1 MEAQSMYDSF
11 NRRINYLRI
20 SVTDRCNLR
29 CRYCMPAEGVQLLSH
44 DEILRFDEIMEVV
57 DIAVSRGVDKIRITG
72 GEPLVRKGVV
82 ELIAMIAKLEG
93 VKDLGMTTNGLL
105 LEQYAVALKEAGLM
119 RVNISM
125 DTTDPDRY
133 REITRIGDISLL
145 FRGIKAAVSAGLTP
159 VKLNCVIKK
168 TPEEPDAQLV
178 KRFAEDN
185 GLQVRFIH
193 EMNLETGYFRPVIG
207 GDGGDCKKCN
217 RLRLTSNG
225 IIKPCLFSSDGF
237 SVRELGA
244 AIALEKALRA
254 KPKSGGVNS
263 RDEFYNLGG

>member
-1 MEAQSMYDSF
+1 
-11 NRRINYLRI
+11 
-20 SVTDRCNLR
+20 
-29 CRYCMPAEGVQLLSH
+29 
-44 DEILRFDEIMEVV
+44 
-57 DIAVSRGVDKIRITG
+57 
-72 GEPLVRKGVV
+72 
-82 ELIAMIAKLEG
+82 
-93 VKDLGMTTNGLL
+93 
-105 LEQYAVALKEAGLM
+105 VALKEAGLM

-207 GDGGDCKKCN
+207 GDGGDCKKM
-217 RLRLTSNG
+217 
-225 IIKPCLFSSDGF
+225 
-237 SVRELGA
+237 
-244 AIALEKALRA
+244 
-254 KPKSGGVNS
+254 
-263 RDEFYNLGG
+263 

>member
-11 NRRINYLRI
+11 NRKINYLRI

-57 DIAVSRGVDKIRITG
+57 DIAVARGVDKIRITG

-159 VKLNCVIKK
+159 VKYR
-168 TPEEPDAQLV
+168 PA
-178 KRFAEDN
+178 
-185 GLQVRFIH
+185 GQVYSR
-193 EMNLETGYFRPVIG
+193 EQSATR
-207 GDGGDCKKCN
+207 
-217 RLRLTSNG
+217 
-225 IIKPCLFSSDGF
+225 LFSSGK
-237 SVRELGA
+237 RG
-244 AIALEKALRA
+244 
-254 KPKSGGVNS
+254 
-263 RDEFYNLGG
+263 